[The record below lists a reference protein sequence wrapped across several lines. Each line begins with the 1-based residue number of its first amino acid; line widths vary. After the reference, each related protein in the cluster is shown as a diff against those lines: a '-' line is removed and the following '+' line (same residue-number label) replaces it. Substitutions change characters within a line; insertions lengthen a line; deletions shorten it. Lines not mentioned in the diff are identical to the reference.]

1 MADFS
6 KYQFPERIYL
16 SGPDCFH
23 LMLDR
28 HARKHGTG
36 GNVMRKIFNF
46 RHRINEEKL
55 KSILYQSPAIH
66 WLCNI
71 RLVRGFLFSIPYWKY
86 QNEHRKVEIR
96 LHEVLE
102 AGKVPDEILKREMP
116 IGSKAYIEVDVLF
129 FQNGESAVVFSWN
142 HILLDARGS
151 ALFFDHLNRIFNGSV
166 DGPSVLF
173 PERGKK
179 VGILPYIRNMYP
191 VKAFIQNSSRKPV
204 SSIAP
209 KKVSASADNSKAL
222 VVPFSK
228 EETENIHRMGIAAGS
243 KFGPT
248 HYYLA
253 CCAHIVHQLNARRGD
268 IGPLWIPVPYDG
280 RLKGATAPVF
290 SNAVSFIF
298 YRLETNQLS
307 TVPFTVSELSRQMT
321 EQIRIGMPKKYNM
334 LLAMMRHFPLW
345 LYYFLISHT
354 GEGTFASF
362 LYTSTGDNFKDMKE
376 IMGEPVSGIGMETA
390 LTFPPGFTFN
400 FLKFNDCL
408 NLHISYS
415 PEVISNEELT
425 FVATGIKELLLHS

>member
-1 MADFS
+1 
-6 KYQFPERIYL
+6 
-16 SGPDCFH
+16 
-23 LMLDR
+23 MLDR

-46 RHRINEEKL
+46 RHRVNEEKV
-55 KSILYQSPAIH
+55 KAILSRSPAIH

-71 RLVRGFLFSIPYWKY
+71 RLVRGALLSLPYWKY
-86 QNEHRKVEIR
+86 QNECRTVEIR
-96 LHEVLE
+96 LHEGIE
-102 AGKVPDEILKREMP
+102 AGRVPDEILKREMP
-116 IGSKAYIEVDVLF
+116 IGSKAYLEVDILF

-142 HILLDARGS
+142 HILFDAKGS
-151 ALFFDHLNRIFNGSV
+151 ALFFDHLNRVFNGVV
-166 DGPSVLF
+166 DGPSILF
-173 PERGKK
+173 PEREKK
-179 VGILPYIRNMYP
+179 PGIFTYIRNMYR
-191 VKAFIQNSSRKPV
+191 VKAFIQHSSRKPV

-209 KKVSASADNSKAL
+209 KKTSASTDNSKTL
-222 VVPFSK
+222 VIPFTN
-228 EETENIHRMGIAAGS
+228 EETEEIHRRGITAGS

-248 HYYLA
+248 HYYIA
-253 CCAHIVHQLNARRGD
+253 CCANIVHQLNTKRGN

-280 RLKGATAPVF
+280 RLKGAMAPVF
-290 SNAVSFIF
+290 STAVSFIF
-298 YRLETNQLS
+298 YRLEPTQLK

-321 EQIRIGMPKKYNM
+321 DQIRIGMPKKYNM
-334 LLAMMRHFPLW
+334 LLSMMRHFPLW

-354 GEGTFASF
+354 GEGTFSSF

-415 PEVISNEELT
+415 PEVISNEELI
-425 FVATGIKELLLHS
+425 FVTTGIKELLLHS